1 MGHKQEVTQTGGS
14 ALVEWQFA
22 KDLTFKSITAS
33 RHDKSYAPIDFDS
46 LNKPTF
52 DVPAVYTN
60 RQLSQEFQITYT
72 GNKMQGVAGVYY
84 LDANAYNKFDVRLLG
99 LSTFTED
106 NVDTKAWAV
115 FADASFDVTD
125 AFSFSIGGRYTE
137 DERKGKKLCGNYTRR
152 LGSPAL
158 GKPRARVFL

>member
-1 MGHKQEVTQTGGS
+1 MGHKQEVTQTGGL

-72 GNKMQGVAGVYY
+72 GNKMQGVAGGYF
-84 LDANAYNKFDVRLLG
+84 FDGQSYKKIDVGLLG
-99 LSTFTED
+99 VFPFTRD
-106 NVDTKAWAV
+106 NV
-115 FADASFDVTD
+115 
-125 AFSFSIGGRYTE
+125 
-137 DERKGKKLCGNYTRR
+137 L
-152 LGSPAL
+152 PQAL
-158 GKPRARVFL
+158 A